1 MTVKIIPFACSLS
14 LVLASSLVPS
24 ADAFVP
30 ATLARSKSSSLN
42 VNFVSDMILSKE
54 QADAKVLNV
63 FETETPESVGMK
75 GVGIQSTNPAT
86 TPKRRSNRTRSKRKH
101 NYAQQN
107 RFLKE
112 VPDLD
117 FYTLHSSAVD
127 HLYKDMPINDIL

>member
-1 MTVKIIPFACSLS
+1 
-14 LVLASSLVPS
+14 
-24 ADAFVP
+24 
-30 ATLARSKSSSLN
+30 
-42 VNFVSDMILSKE
+42 MILSKE